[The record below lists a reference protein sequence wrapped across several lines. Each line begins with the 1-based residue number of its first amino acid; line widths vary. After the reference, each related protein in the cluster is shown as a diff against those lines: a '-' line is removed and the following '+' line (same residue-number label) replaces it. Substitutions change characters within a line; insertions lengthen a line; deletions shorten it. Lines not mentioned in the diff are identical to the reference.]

1 LIVAGSEPVWVTLR
15 GVAVA
20 DRRSFSLWFADDK
33 IAEQESTR
41 KETLRRELEHMWQI
55 LGQLEVIKSLPDDVE
70 HTSLTNR
77 AIDVRSAMMLY
88 LAVEIEHS
96 DNPLGIVGVKPP
108 IYEDNYRSSF
118 Q

>member
-1 LIVAGSEPVWVTLR
+1 MW

-20 DRRSFSLWFADDK
+20 DRCSFPLWFADVK

-55 LGQLEVIKSLPDDVE
+55 LGQLEVIENLPDDVE
-70 HTSLTNR
+70 NTSLTNR

-88 LAVEIEHS
+88 LAVEIEHG

-108 IYEDNYRSSF
+108 IYEDNCRSSF
-118 Q
+118 RCVIF